1 MAWQLR
7 TSMSYVR
14 DSRRAVSCHLASP
27 DSKKKPLCDLLTKD
41 YIGDDLA
48 FQEQRHGD
56 LKHLIWHISIHSIF
70 SSRGRH
76 QRQATYDYHY
86 RSDMRDA
93 AVSKIFRQIT
103 RQGVTKHCRLY
114 QAKRLSRTLNCA
126 KIPFSSFAVPYA
138 SLLLSFCQKSIP
150 EKIEGTFCL
159 IL

>member
-1 MAWQLR
+1 MCVTVAERFLATSLR
-7 TSMSYVR
+7 QT
-14 DSRRAVSCHLASP
+14 A
-27 DSKKKPLCDLLTKD
+27 KKAAALCDLLTKD

-70 SSRGRH
+70 SSRGQH

-86 RSDMRDA
+86 RSDTRDA

-138 SLLLSFCQKSIP
+138 SLLLRLCQDLSRRKSKEP
-150 EKIEGTFCL
+150 SA
-159 IL
+159 

>member
-1 MAWQLR
+1 MCVTVAERFLATSLR
-7 TSMSYVR
+7 QT
-14 DSRRAVSCHLASP
+14 A
-27 DSKKKPLCDLLTKD
+27 KKAAALCDLLTKD

-56 LKHLIWHISIHSIF
+56 LKHFIWHISIHSIF

-86 RSDMRDA
+86 RSDTRDA

-138 SLLLSFCQKSIP
+138 SLLLRLCQDLSRRKSKEP
-150 EKIEGTFCL
+150 SA
-159 IL
+159 